1 MWLSSEEELAV
12 DYFWEIAGDIEP
24 YPRSLEYSITM
35 ALPVAIIKLPHL
47 ALGNIENWF
56 RSRHISYSFN
66 CESRF
71 VRGCLIAYGGK
82 GFIFCDGTDSLNE
95 IRFTLAHEVGHF
107 LIDYW
112 YPRQKA
118 INKFGVEI
126 LEVFDGLREPT
137 VAERIQS
144 IFERTKIGTV
154 SNLMDRQDASE
165 SIWAIEDQA
174 DRVGFALLAPPN
186 EVLRNMDFSQNQFSE
201 RFKILSE
208 KLTNVFGLPP
218 VAASTYSNALLR
230 HIGRGPTWSESLR
243 LG

>member
-1 MWLSSEEELAV
+1 MWLSSEEERAV

-24 YPRSLEYSITM
+24 YPRSLEHSITM
-35 ALPVAIIKLPHL
+35 ALPIAIIKLHHL

-82 GFIFCDGTDSLNE
+82 GFIFCDGADPLNE

-118 INKFGVEI
+118 VNKFGVEI
-126 LEVFDGLREPT
+126 LEVCDGLREPT
-137 VAERIQS
+137 VTERIHS
-144 IFERTKIGTV
+144 ILEKTNFGIM
-154 SNLMDRQDASE
+154 SNLMDRQDANE
-165 SIWAIEDQA
+165 STWAIENQA
-174 DRVGFALLAPPN
+174 DRVGFAILAPPD
-186 EVLRNMDFSQNQFSE
+186 EVLKNMDFSQIQFLE
-201 RFKILSE
+201 RLKFLSE
-208 KLTNVFGLPP
+208 KLINVFGLPP

-230 HIGRGPTWSESLR
+230 HIGKGPTWSESLR
-243 LG
+243 IG